1 MAAVDLLNFPQN
13 TSRIHMIPCWAVCCA
28 DINSGHITVQRDP
41 VISEDFVRSVQ
52 DSLVVL
58 GYYPAM
64 THLQTCLFKYTVTY
78 HNIFGLQAF
87 PND

>member
-1 MAAVDLLNFPQN
+1 MRL
-13 TSRIHMIPCWAVCCA
+13 
-28 DINSGHITVQRDP
+28 DP
-41 VISEDFVRSVQ
+41 VISADFVRSVQ

-87 PND
+87 PNEWKIQTPFSSALIVPTVFLQAAFRKPESS